1 MPDLND
7 SGQCQCRQGKR
18 LDHREDLRDDEQTM
32 ARPTINHYTGKRTQ
46 QESRKLPGESHRPQQ
61 QGRLRQA
68 VNQPRG
74 GDLRHPGA
82 QQRNDLAA
90 EKEPATLGTKRILH
104 SNQHSIWLNNAEH
117 IQQFNGRAVNVLAS
131 DTTASNQA
139 LVAERKIKKTV
150 TTQPKKKEPEKKP
163 GFFKRLFGKKN
174 KD

>member
-1 MPDLND
+1 MKQPAILFCFSTVFSLIICSCNNVLQKEYEFYYYPEKNIYYDVVNKEYIYSLDGGQTWD
-7 SGQCQCRQGKR
+7 S
-18 LDHREDLRDDEQTM
+18 LF
-32 ARPTINHYTGKRTQ
+32 
-46 QESRKLPGESHRPQQ
+46 
-61 QGRLRQA
+61 
-68 VNQPRG
+68 V
-74 GDLRHPGA
+74 
-82 QQRNDLAA
+82 AA

-150 TTQPKKKEPEKKP
+150 TTQPPKKEPEKKP

>member
-1 MPDLND
+1 MQKEYEFYYYPEKNIYYDVVNKEYIYSLDGGQTWD
-7 SGQCQCRQGKR
+7 S
-18 LDHREDLRDDEQTM
+18 LF
-32 ARPTINHYTGKRTQ
+32 
-46 QESRKLPGESHRPQQ
+46 
-61 QGRLRQA
+61 
-68 VNQPRG
+68 V
-74 GDLRHPGA
+74 
-82 QQRNDLAA
+82 AA

-150 TTQPKKKEPEKKP
+150 TTQPQKKEPEKKP